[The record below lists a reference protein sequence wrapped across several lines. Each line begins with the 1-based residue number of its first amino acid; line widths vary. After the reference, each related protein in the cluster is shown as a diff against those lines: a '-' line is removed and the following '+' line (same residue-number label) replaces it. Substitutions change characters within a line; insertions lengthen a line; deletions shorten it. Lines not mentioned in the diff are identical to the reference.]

1 MPVYSFKAKTSKG
14 RSATGTVEA
23 RSKADAKAQLA
34 RKRLKVTYLKLQ
46 SGSGG
51 GGGSGDGDETPIF
64 GDILY
69 RDANGDIQIALGNQ
83 NPTAKDLIVFTKQFA
98 TMLNSGVPM
107 IQALGILAKQ
117 QQSRVFRRTLKRV
130 QTIVENGATL
140 SEALGTF
147 PKIFDTLFV
156 AMVEA
161 GEASGNLDTI
171 LLKLVTYIEKAD
183 KIKSQVKSAM
193 MYPMIVVVVALA
205 VIAGLLAFVVPSF
218 AQQYS
223 DTGRELPW
231 LTQIVIDFS
240 DNFVENWYLYIG
252 SVVGFIVALNLWI
265 QTDGGRKAFD
275 AFILKAP
282 GIGILMKKIAVGRFC
297 STMSSMLTAG
307 VNLLEALTI
316 CASSSGNK
324 TIEIF
329 ILGVRGGL
337 EKGAT
342 FSDSLSQGNLFPEMV
357 ISMVTVGESTGAL
370 DDMLTKVSDFYEEEV
385 DLAVQTLLSMI
396 EPIMIVFIGGLV
408 GFIVIAMYLPVFEMA
423 GSV

>member
-1 MPVYSFKAKTSKG
+1 MPVYSFRAKNSRGKIN
-14 RSATGTVEA
+14 TGTIEA
-23 RSKADAKAQLA
+23 PSKAEAKSQLS
-34 RKRLKVTYLKLQ
+34 RRRFQVLSLKLK
-46 SGSGG
+46 SGG
-51 GGGSGDGDETPIF
+51 GGEADGEETPILGEF
-64 GDILY
+64 IY
-69 RDANGDIQIALGNQ
+69 KDANGNVQIALGNQ
-83 NPTAKDLIVFTKQFA
+83 NPTTKELIVFTKQFS

-117 QQSRVFRRTLKRV
+117 QQSRVFRRALRSV
-130 QTIVENGATL
+130 QTIVENGSTL
-140 SEALGTF
+140 SDALSTF

-171 LLKLVTYIEKAD
+171 LIKLVTYIEKAD
-183 KIKSQVKSAM
+183 KIKSQIKSAM
-193 MYPMIVVVVALA
+193 MYPMIVVIVAIG

-231 LTQIVIDFS
+231 LTQTVIDFS
-240 DNFVENWYLYIG
+240 DDFTENWYLYLG
-252 SVVGFIVALNLWI
+252 SLFGAVVGINLWI
-265 QTDGGRKAFD
+265 QTDNGRKHFD
-275 AFILKAP
+275 SFILKAP
-282 GIGILMKKIAVGRFC
+282 GIGILLKKIAVGRFC
-297 STMSSMLTAG
+297 STMSSMLTSG
-307 VNLLEALTI
+307 VNLLEALSI

-329 ILGVRGGL
+329 ILTVRAGL

-342 FSDSLSQGNLFPEMV
+342 FSDSLSQGTLFPEMV

-423 GSV
+423 GGV